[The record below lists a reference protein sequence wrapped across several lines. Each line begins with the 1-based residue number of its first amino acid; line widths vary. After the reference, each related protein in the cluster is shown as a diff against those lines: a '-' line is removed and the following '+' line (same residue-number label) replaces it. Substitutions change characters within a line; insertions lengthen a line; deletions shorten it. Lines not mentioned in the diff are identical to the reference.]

1 MLNLPPL
8 NGEQTNLLLPDL
20 RTLEAGLTSTD
31 ADELAALILST
42 FSELTPEVTSFS
54 PHCKRLFQSLKLFY
68 PCFADL

>member
-31 ADELAALILST
+31 ADSLAASFLILY
-42 FSELTPEVTSFS
+42 LINLDYTPPQGVQ
-54 PHCKRLFQSLKLFY
+54 L
-68 PCFADL
+68 

>member
-31 ADELAALILST
+31 GDSLAAYFLILY
-42 FSELTPEVTSFS
+42 LINLDYTPPKGVQLES
-54 PHCKRLFQSLKLFY
+54 
-68 PCFADL
+68 